1 MLGPTLGRW
10 CREGGRRWTL
20 GRGNT
25 VNRGREAGHGECS
38 EHIHPLLG
46 FILKV
51 FPLAVSGGVFAP
63 SASIA
68 LSSLRHLSWGGGM
81 SSPLQMCSADLPSAT
96 PYSEILLLGAGTRL
110 HSPLYP
116 LADIVPS
123 TAPGWCSGILR
134 KTLKAAEFSLHPAG
148 SNEPSNALRFFQRY
162 HEQQDLVPS
171 Q

>member
-1 MLGPTLGRW
+1 MDSGQ
-10 CREGGRRWTL
+10 REHCEQRQGGRTWRVLRTHPSLIGLYPQGPPLGSVRGRLCSLCLHSTFFPKASLL
-20 GRGNT
+20 GRGHVQPTADVFCRLAFCN
-25 VNRGREAGHGECS
+25 S
-38 EHIHPLLG
+38 LLRN
-46 FILKV
+46 
-51 FPLAVSGGVFAP
+51 FAP
-63 SASIA
+63 GS
-68 LSSLRHLSWGGGM
+68 R
-81 SSPLQMCSADLPSAT
+81 D
-96 PYSEILLLGAGTRL
+96 LGAGTRL

-123 TAPGWCSGILR
+123 TAPGWCSGIPR